1 MIDYVV
7 IGAGMAG
14 ELLKA
19 QDTITTK
26 WVDVLM
32 PSRSIGASTAYH
44 LIRPGVADG
53 ETVIV
58 LEVKDVAS
66 GPSQIMLFI
75 KEYLLTDRGCD

>member
-19 QDTITTK
+19 QDMTITK

-32 PSRSIGASTAYH
+32 PSRSIGASTAYY
-44 LIRPGVADG
+44 LTRPGVADG
-53 ETVIV
+53 ETVVV
-58 LEVKDVAS
+58 LEAKDVAS
-66 GPSQIMLFI
+66 GASKIMLFI